1 MGDQRR
7 DEMTREAEAWP
18 GARDLLL
25 RSERAPGL
33 LGRRSAAGNARP
45 LHEIHPTRLGDAQ
58 KEVEAIVEDE
68 IQHTR
73 KLQELLRKSLWDL
86 RQQSLPMLKPL
97 KSPCRLDLEWWA
109 VQGSNL

>member
-1 MGDQRR
+1 M
-7 DEMTREAEAWP
+7 
-18 GARDLLL
+18 
-25 RSERAPGL
+25 
-33 LGRRSAAGNARP
+33 LGHRSAAGNARP
-45 LHEIHPTRLGDAQ
+45 LHKIHPTRPGDAQ
-58 KEVEAIVEDE
+58 KEVKAIVEDE
-68 IQHTR
+68 IQDTR

>member
-1 MGDQRR
+1 M
-7 DEMTREAEAWP
+7 AW
-18 GARDLLL
+18 RQNLLL

-33 LGRRSAAGNARP
+33 LDHRSAAGNARP
-45 LHEIHPTRLGDAQ
+45 LHEIRPTRLGDAH
-58 KEVEAIVEDE
+58 KKVKAIAEDQ
-68 IQHTR
+68 IQNTR
-73 KLQELLRKSLWDL
+73 KLQELLRKSLRDL